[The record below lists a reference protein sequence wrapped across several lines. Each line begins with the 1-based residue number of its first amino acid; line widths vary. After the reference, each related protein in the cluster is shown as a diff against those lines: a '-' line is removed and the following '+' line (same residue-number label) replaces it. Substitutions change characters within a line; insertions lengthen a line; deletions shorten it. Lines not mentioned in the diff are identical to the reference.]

1 VKLNWMASL
10 GVLLLAFPVNA
21 EETLVLKTPM
31 EKVSYGI
38 GVDIARNF
46 MRLGI
51 KFDTDILVRGLRDSL
66 TGEKLLLTED
76 DLRATM
82 SAYQSELMQK
92 QAEAI
97 KIAAVENKK
106 IGDAFLTGNKLK
118 KDVVALPSGLQYQ
131 ILTAGD
137 GKKPSDTDTVE
148 CNYRATLINGTEIDS
163 SYRSGQPGT
172 FKVAGLITGWREAL
186 KLMPVGSKWRLFIP
200 PELAYGERGAGRDIG
215 PNAMLIFELELIAI
229 KSL

>member
-1 VKLNWMASL
+1 MKLNWMVSL
-10 GVLLLAFPVNA
+10 GVLLLAFPVHA

-38 GVDIARNF
+38 GVDVARNF

-66 TGEKLLLTED
+66 AGEKLLLTED

-82 SAYQSELMQK
+82 SAYQRELIQK
-92 QAEAI
+92 QTEAI
-97 KIAAVENKK
+97 KIAAAENKK
-106 IGDAFLTGNKLK
+106 ISDAFLTENKAK
-118 KDVVALPSGLQYQ
+118 KGVVTLPSGLQYQ

-137 GKKPSDTDTVE
+137 GRKPNEAETVE
-148 CNYRATLINGTEIDS
+148 CNYRATLVNGTEIDS
-163 SYRSGQPGT
+163 SYRTGQPGT
-172 FKVAGLITGWREAL
+172 FKVAGLITGWSEAL
-186 KLMPVGSKWRLFIP
+186 KLMPVGSKWRLFVP

-229 KSL
+229 K